1 MPNPATVVYPA
12 WHAVW
17 NTDDC
22 SAAPSGA
29 TPLAAALYTMEEA
42 CVMHESLV
50 DQGTMCAAGSS
61 ARRVA
66 VALECHEVVV
76 VGCVKHAERVYTRRF
91 VTAAT
96 TLSWKL
102 TQVSSKV

>member
-22 SAAPSGA
+22 SAAPSGT
-29 TPLAAALYTMEEA
+29 TPLAGAQYTMEEA
-42 CVMHESLV
+42 CVMHESMV

-66 VALECHEVVV
+66 VALECREVVV
-76 VGCVKHAERVYTRRF
+76 VGCD
-91 VTAAT
+91 
-96 TLSWKL
+96 
-102 TQVSSKV
+102 